1 MCSSKLSISKR
12 SSMSVNRIFMYLPC
26 SVSIMFTKL
35 YLLVTLELLSFILNL
50 LSPTKSLP
58 ENFKFVSTLDLMPRF
73 LRLYINDCF
82 CLWHLNLII
91 TLSDLFMLWQAC
103 KSSETTW
110 ILVSDSALQ
119 ILSLK
124 HEFLQKQDSFQLSL
138 FYYIEN

>member
-1 MCSSKLSISKR
+1 
-12 SSMSVNRIFMYLPC
+12 
-26 SVSIMFTKL
+26 MFTKL

-73 LRLYINDCF
+73 LRLYTNDCF

-124 HEFLQKQDSFQLSL
+124 HEFQQKQEQDSAETGFISTVSL
-138 FYYIEN
+138 LLYWELVTALRSSWMILVIRWE